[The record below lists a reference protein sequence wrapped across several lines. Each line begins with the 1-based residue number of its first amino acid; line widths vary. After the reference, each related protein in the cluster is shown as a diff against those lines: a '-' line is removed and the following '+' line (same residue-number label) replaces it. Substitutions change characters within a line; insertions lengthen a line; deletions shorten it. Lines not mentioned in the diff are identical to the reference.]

1 MIPRRSRGRI
11 SSRREYGYAS
21 PLSWEAFT
29 EKNSF
34 WLAMSLRINPA
45 TIDQAPSIAAVLRQ
59 AFLEYEP
66 LYTPQGF
73 AATTPTAEQIEDRW
87 EEGPVWVAMQDEAV
101 VGTVAVV
108 PKGESL
114 YVRSMAIVQAARGQ
128 GVGKLLLEEAERFA
142 RENGF
147 QRMFLSTTP
156 FLDRAIR
163 LYEHFGFRR
172 TEAGP
177 HELHGTPLFTME
189 KVL

>member
-1 MIPRRSRGRI
+1 
-11 SSRREYGYAS
+11 
-21 PLSWEAFT
+21 
-29 EKNSF
+29 
-34 WLAMSLRINPA
+34 MSIRINPG

-73 AATTPTAEQIEDRW
+73 AATTPTAEQIESRW
-87 EEGPVWVAMQDEAV
+87 GEGLVWVAMQNEAV

-147 QRMFLSTTP
+147 QRMFLNTTP

-163 LYEHFGFRR
+163 LYERFGFER

-177 HELHGTPLFTME
+177 HELYGTPLFTME
-189 KVL
+189 KVF